1 MLKYMLDTNIIIY
14 VIKQKPPEVRI
25 KFNQVATQLCVSS
38 ITVAEL
44 IYGAEHSQF
53 PEKNLQV
60 VEDFLSRLQVLDYGI
75 DAAIQYGN
83 IKASLRNSGRLISD
97 NDLHIAAHARSKGLV
112 LVTNNSKEFERVP
125 ALQLENW
132 VNSP

>member
-1 MLKYMLDTNIIIY
+1 MFITSFGEQNITY
-14 VIKQKPPEVRI
+14 RSCSNFRI
-25 KFNQVATQLCVSS
+25 HLC
-38 ITVAEL
+38 
-44 IYGAEHSQF
+44 
-53 PEKNLQV
+53 
-60 VEDFLSRLQVLDYGI
+60 I

>member
-1 MLKYMLDTNIIIY
+1 MLKYMLDTNIAIYII
-14 VIKQKPPEVRI
+14 KHKPIEVRAR
-25 KFNQVATQLCVSS
+25 FNRVFSQICVSS

-44 IYGAEHSQF
+44 IYGAENSAR
-53 PEKNLQV
+53 PEHNLMV
-60 VEDFLSRLQVLDYGI
+60 VEDFLSRLQVLDYGT

-83 IKASLRNSGRLISD
+83 IKAHLRKLGQLISD

-112 LVTNNSKEFERVP
+112 VVTNNLKEFNRVP

-132 VNSP
+132 VS

>member
-1 MLKYMLDTNIIIY
+1 MLDTNIIIY
-14 VIKQKPPEVRI
+14 VIKQKPPEVRV

-83 IKASLRNSGRLISD
+83 IKASLRNSGRLI
-97 NDLHIAAHARSKGLV
+97 
-112 LVTNNSKEFERVP
+112 VTMICILLP
-125 ALQLENW
+125 MLEVKDW
-132 VNSP
+132 FW